1 MLRKIYRYFSGYDL
15 FRIPAVSFVR
25 AIEALRSSGL
35 QYIDMD
41 AAGDTVVLSV
51 PFFTAQK
58 IRMVFAS
65 EKIEFQE
72 EMRGLPR
79 ILHRYR
85 RRVGIPLGALIL
97 TISLIV
103 SSRYIWCFEIT
114 GNETMTAEEVV
125 AGLTELGCGIG
136 ARIKTLDIDDIENK
150 FALYSDNAAWISVN
164 VKGTTA
170 RVEVREIYDAESQNK
185 EGKCANLVAAES
197 GEIVY
202 VDVSNGRAVLK
213 AGDVVKAGE
222 LLVSGINE
230 SKSGK
235 WRYEYAEG
243 AVMARVTRLIR
254 VEISPHIQEKV
265 YTGRETVE
273 REVNIFGK
281 VINLFGKGGNAGTNC
296 DMISVSEKFSFFRDE
311 TLPVHVTTNVYREYE
326 TVDKTISESEA
337 AAAGLTELRHRMDEA
352 LLDAE
357 LLEKNITADFI
368 DGVYVVECRL
378 YVLTDIAETR
388 EVPVLTD
395 EEKDGA
401 EGNQRTE

>member
-1 MLRKIYRYFSGYDL
+1 
-15 FRIPAVSFVR
+15 
-25 AIEALRSSGL
+25 
-35 QYIDMD
+35 
-41 AAGDTVVLSV
+41 
-51 PFFTAQK
+51 
-58 IRMVFAS
+58 MVFAS

-85 RRVGIPLGALIL
+85 CRVGIPLGALIL

-185 EGKCANLVAAES
+185 EGKCINEAES
-197 GEIVY
+197 GE
-202 VDVSNGRAVLK
+202 
-213 AGDVVKAGE
+213 
-222 LLVSGINE
+222 
-230 SKSGK
+230 